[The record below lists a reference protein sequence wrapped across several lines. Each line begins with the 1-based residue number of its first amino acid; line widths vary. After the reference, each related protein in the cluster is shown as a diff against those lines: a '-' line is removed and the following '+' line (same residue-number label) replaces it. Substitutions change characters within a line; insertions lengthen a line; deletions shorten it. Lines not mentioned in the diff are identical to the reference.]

1 MFTDPSHTRPDVL
14 ERLRWEDPLLAPAL
28 PCPVCDDVRMRKA
41 TVGPVTLDHCNR
53 CGGTWFEKGEL
64 KALVTHASRGALVDA
79 LDRAAPDRRDGGPMV
94 PCYACGTPYD
104 RDRARCPACDRRN
117 ILDCPHC
124 GRIMDRVQRRR
135 VTIDVCGDCRGA
147 WFDHAELTAIWDEK
161 VREAATR
168 PRRRDTR
175 TPGSANEGASTGDT
189 TSPAV
194 DLCIELL
201 DGLFD

>member
-1 MFTDPSHTRPDVL
+1 ML

-28 PCPVCDDVRMRKA
+28 PCPVCVDVRMRKA
-41 TVGPVTLDHCNR
+41 TVGPVTLDHCDR

-64 KALVTHASRGALVDA
+64 QELVTHASRGALVDA
-79 LDRAAPDRRDGGPMV
+79 LDRRDGRPMV
-94 PCYACGTPYD
+94 PCYECGTPYD
-104 RDRARCPACDRRN
+104 RDRARCPECDRRN

-135 VTIDVCGDCRGA
+135 LTIDVCRDCRGA

-168 PRRRDTR
+168 PRRREPR
-175 TPGSANEGASTGDT
+175 TPGSTKGGASANEATGDGT
-189 TSPAV
+189 LVAV